1 MADDIRVKEST
12 LLRQYASRLNGF
24 ASSVRH
30 NNATIMKTMEH
41 ERDRAESM
49 LREYELWEQNVTREV
64 DTLVRHYEDTIQRYR
79 LTGINIEKLGHS
91 DMQAKQKL
99 GEFRQ
104 CLETQKERVHSIRMK
119 AEALQERTKAYFG
132 QIEQMSERGTQV
144 LHKQADL
151 IDQYKSTL

>member
-24 ASSVRH
+24 ATSVRH
-30 NNATIMKTMEH
+30 NSSNVMKTLER
-41 ERDRAESM
+41 ERDRAESL
-49 LREYELWEQNVTREV
+49 LREYERMEHDVTNQV
-64 DTLVRHYEDTIQRYR
+64 NSLVCHYEDTIQRYR

-104 CLETQKERVHSIRMK
+104 CLEMQKERVHSIRMK
-119 AEALQERTKAYFG
+119 AETLQERTKAFAE

-151 IDQYKSTL
+151 IDQYKSTQ

>member
-1 MADDIRVKEST
+1 
-12 LLRQYASRLNGF
+12 
-24 ASSVRH
+24 
-30 NNATIMKTMEH
+30 
-41 ERDRAESM
+41 
-49 LREYELWEQNVTREV
+49 
-64 DTLVRHYEDTIQRYR
+64 
-79 LTGINIEKLGHS
+79 
-91 DMQAKQKL
+91 MQAKQKL
-99 GEFRQ
+99 GEFCQ